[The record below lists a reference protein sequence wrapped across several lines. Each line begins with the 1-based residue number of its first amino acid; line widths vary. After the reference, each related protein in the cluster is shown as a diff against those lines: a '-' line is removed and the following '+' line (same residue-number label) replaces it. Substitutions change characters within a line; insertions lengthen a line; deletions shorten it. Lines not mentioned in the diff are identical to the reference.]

1 MIQAGYTIL
10 LLLGQLYLSIIE
22 KPSDMQEI
30 KNVPFSRR
38 DFLKL
43 SSLGMVG
50 LFLQPVKS
58 LRELIPDQ
66 LGRVAEIKS
75 TVFDRPSLAG
85 KEVNVYWRD
94 MILPI
99 TDVTV
104 GDVEPSHNR
113 IWYRIGEEGFVHSG
127 SIQPVQTRLN
137 EPTADI
143 PFGGTLVEVTV
154 PYTDV
159 HWGPGKNNQFAYRF
173 YYETTHW
180 ATALVQD
187 SQGNPW
193 YRILEDKWDLTFY
206 APAKHMRVVP
216 DDELTPLS
224 PEVPSADKRLEVR
237 LRDQL
242 AIAYEGE
249 RPVFMARV
257 ASGAEFSNG
266 RFLTPIGSHMTFH
279 KRPSRHMAAGDLASN
294 GYDLPGVPWICYI
307 TEKGVA
313 FHGTYWHN
321 DYGRPRSHG
330 CINLTPTAAKWIYRW
345 TLPSVPPNEP
355 RVYKKFG
362 TQVDVVE

>member
-1 MIQAGYTIL
+1 MST
-10 LLLGQLYLSIIE
+10 IE
-22 KPSDMQEI
+22 KYSNMPELDSSQS
-30 KNVPFSRR
+30 SRR

-43 SSLGMVG
+43 SSLGLIG
-50 LFLQPVKS
+50 LFLKPVKR
-58 LRELIPDQ
+58 LRDLVPDQ
-66 LGRVAEIKS
+66 MGRVAELKT
-75 TVFDRPSLAG
+75 TVYERPSFEG
-85 KEVNVYWRD
+85 NQIKVYWRD

-104 GDVEPSHNR
+104 GDMEPIHNR

-127 SIQPVQTRLN
+127 GIQPVQTRLN
-137 EPTADI
+137 QPDSGI
-143 PFGGTLVEVTV
+143 PFGGALVEVTV

-159 HWGPGKNNQFAYRF
+159 HWGPGKNNLFAYRL

-180 ATALVQD
+180 ASALVQD
-187 SQGNPW
+187 NQGNPW
-193 YRILEDKWDLTFY
+193 YRILEDKWDLTYY
-206 APAKHMRVVP
+206 APATHLRVVP
-216 DDELTPLS
+216 GDELSPLS
-224 PEVPSADKRLEVR
+224 PDVPAAEKRLEVR

-242 AIAYEGE
+242 AIAYEKG

-266 RFLTPIGSHMTFH
+266 RFLTPFGRHKTFH

-345 TLPSVPPNEP
+345 TLPSVPPDET
-355 RVYKKFG
+355 RVYENFG
-362 TQVDVVE
+362 TTVDVVE

>member
-1 MIQAGYTIL
+1 M
-10 LLLGQLYLSIIE
+10 SIIE
-22 KPSDMQEI
+22 KYSNMPELDSSQ
-30 KNVPFSRR
+30 FSRR

-43 SSLGMVG
+43 SSLGLVG

-58 LRELIPDQ
+58 LRDLVPDQ
-66 LGRVAEIKS
+66 MGRVAEMK
-75 TVFDRPSLAG
+75 TKVYDRPSFEG
-85 KEVNVYWRD
+85 NQIKVYWRD

-104 GDVEPSHNR
+104 GDTEPIHNR
-113 IWYRIGEEGFVHSG
+113 IWYRIGEQGFVHSG
-127 SIQPVQTRLN
+127 GIQPVQTRLN
-137 EPTADI
+137 QPDSGI
-143 PFGGTLVEVTV
+143 PLGGALVEVTV
-154 PYTDV
+154 PYTDA
-159 HWGPGKNNQFAYRF
+159 HWQPGKNYQFAYRF

-180 ATALVQD
+180 ASAIVQD
-187 SQGNPW
+187 NQGNPW
-193 YRILEDKWDLTFY
+193 YQILEDKWDLTFY
-206 APAKHMRVVP
+206 APANHLRVVP
-216 DDELTPLS
+216 RNELTPLS
-224 PEVPSADKRLEVR
+224 PDVPAAEKRLEVR

-242 AIAYEGE
+242 AIAFEKG

-266 RFLTPIGSHMTFH
+266 RFLTPFGHHKTFH
-279 KRPSRHMAAGDLASN
+279 KRPSCHMAAGDLASN

-345 TLPSVPPNEP
+345 TLPSVPPNET
-355 RVYKKFG
+355 RVYENFG
-362 TQVDVVE
+362 TAVDVVE

>member
-1 MIQAGYTIL
+1 MQASE
-10 LLLGQLYLSIIE
+10 QA
-22 KPSDMQEI
+22 
-30 KNVPFSRR
+30 PFSRR
-38 DFLKL
+38 EFLKL

-50 LFLQPVKS
+50 LFLQPVKIFQD
-58 LRELIPDQ
+58 LAPDQ
-66 LGRVAEIKS
+66 LGRVAEIKA
-75 TVFDRPSLAG
+75 TVYDRPSLEG
-85 KEVNVYWRD
+85 NQVKVFWRD

-99 TDVTV
+99 TGVTV
-104 GDVEPSHNR
+104 GDVEPQHNR
-113 IWYRIGEEGFVHSG
+113 IWYRIGGEGFVHSG
-127 SIQPVQTRLN
+127 SLQPVRTRLN
-137 EPTADI
+137 QPNADI
-143 PFGGTLVEVTV
+143 PFGGALVEVTV

-159 HWGPGKNNQFAYRF
+159 HWGPGKNNLFAYRF

-187 SQGNPW
+187 NQGNPW

-206 APAKHMRVVP
+206 APAKHMRVIP
-216 DDELTPLS
+216 LEELTTLS
-224 PEVPSADKRLEVR
+224 PEIPADEKRLEVR

-242 AIAYEGE
+242 AVAYEMNK
-249 RPVFMARV
+249 PVFMARV

-266 RFLTPIGSHMTFH
+266 RFLTPVGRYETYH

-307 TEKGVA
+307 NEKGVA

-345 TLPSVPPNEP
+345 TLPSVPPYEE

-362 TQVDVVE
+362 TRVDVVE